1 MGYQVEYLLKLA
13 PIAAREWLSRFTGC
27 WKEPESENERPDGEF
42 QLWED
47 QCLLVSLGKTA
58 CGLRLPRVLYSWLIP
73 PQHPPAVAHIDRFE
87 RLVLESLPG
96 IPWVRLDELL
106 REEWEG
112 AVGCLWEE
120 MQDPFGSLLSWLAA
134 SRHEQQYFRI
144 VPPATSNA

>member
-13 PIAAREWLSRFTGC
+13 PSAAREWLSRFTGC
-27 WKEPESENERPDGEF
+27 WNESVSENESPYGEF

-58 CGLRLPRVLYSWLIP
+58 CGLCLPRVLYSWLISL
-73 PQHPPAVAHIDRFE
+73 QHPPAVANIERFE

-120 MQDPFGSLLSWLAA
+120 MPDPFGSLLSWLAA
-134 SRHEQQYFRI
+134 SGHEPQYFRI
-144 VPPATSNA
+144 VPPATPNA